1 MKRLDNFVIDKKSTL
16 LMACNFIAK
25 NKSRCVL
32 VSDNKKI
39 IGVLSEGDLMRAL
52 IRGASVHSKID
63 PFVNFNFFYLTEKNL
78 MQAKKIFKKNL
89 ITILPVLSKSM
100 KLINIITL
108 REMFDTFK
116 WILLLYQQD
125 LGLLELKIKI

>member
-1 MKRLDNFVIDKKSTL
+1 MKRFINFVIDKKSTL
-16 LMACNFIAK
+16 LMACNVIAK

-52 IRGASVHSKID
+52 IGGASIHSKID
-63 PFVNFNFFYLTEKNL
+63 AFINLNFFYLTEKNL
-78 MQAKKIFKKNL
+78 LQAKEIFKKNL
-89 ITILPVLSKSM
+89 ITILPILDKSM

-108 REMFDTFK
+108 RDMLGTFK
-116 WILLLYQQD
+116 
-125 LGLLELKIKI
+125 